1 MEKRNNL
8 TKYIIIG
15 VLLVIIVAYLTLIGF
30 RLTLKGALN
39 TGINYNYKE
48 DKKVKIVSKEE
59 LDDEYFVVYEIEDSD
74 IFKTANIKKY
84 IFGLFKN
91 YKGGATYLDEENKH
105 KPFKVIGRIR
115 DNKYYMGVKVYDPKI
130 KYIAFGSNKE
140 TYKPKEVYNLN
151 IDYIRDNLDSFTLKK
166 INNGYV
172 SFAGNEYT
180 KEKYTVRAFSENGNV
195 IADSYYD
202 YGERYIKSKEDKKI
216 KMNEYIRGYLDRD
229 GRITLYITR
238 NYNSNLNEKKHIK
251 DKYIDRLNGFSLT
264 NIEILDHTKGLDVK
278 KVKNGVMINGEIKE
292 YATVSF
298 IIEGLTQLNHSGWNR
313 EYGERIEQKFPIY
326 NKEDS
331 NIPLEELSI
340 RLKLTQMAKNIKRSY
355 IEGYFIDKRVIQ
367 NKKIHVSARDS
378 KPTLYFKSSSLK
390 NVMKLNGVIDYYID
404 ERIKANKNEILKYTI
419 IILLIGLI
427 ISNLILWRK
436 IKDNYKDN

>member
-1 MEKRNNL
+1 MEKRNKL

-15 VLLVIIVAYLTLIGF
+15 VLLVIVITYLTFIGF
-30 RLTLKGALN
+30 RLTFKGALN

-48 DKKVKIVSKEE
+48 DKKVRIVSKEE
-59 LDDEYFVVYEIEDSD
+59 LNNECFVVYEIEDSD
-74 IFKTANIKKY
+74 IFGTANIKKY
-84 IFGLFKN
+84 MFGLFKN
-91 YKGGATYLDEENKH
+91 YKGGASYLDEANKH
-105 KPFKVIGRIR
+105 KPFKVVGSIR

-151 IDYIRDNLDSFTLKK
+151 IDYIKDNLDSFTLKK
-166 INNGYV
+166 VNDGYV
-172 SFAGNEYT
+172 SFVGNEYT
-180 KEKYTVRAFSENGNV
+180 KEKYTVRAFNENGNV

-202 YGERYIKSKEDKKI
+202 YGERYIKSREYKKI

-229 GRITLYITR
+229 GRITLYVSR
-238 NYNSNLNEKKHIK
+238 SYNSNLNEKKHIK
-251 DKYIDRLNGFSLT
+251 DKYIDRINGFSLT
-264 NIEILDHTKGLDVK
+264 NIEILDYTKGLDVK
-278 KVKNGVMINGEIKE
+278 KVKNGVMVNGEIKE

-298 IIEGLTQLNHSGWNR
+298 IIEGLTQLSHSGWNR
-313 EYGERIEQKFPIY
+313 KYGERIEQKFPIY

-331 NIPLEELSI
+331 NIPLGELSI

-355 IEGYFIDKRVIQ
+355 IQGYFIDERVIQ
-367 NKKIHVSARDS
+367 NKNMHIIDKDT

-404 ERIKANKNEILKYTI
+404 ERMNEYKNEILKYII

-427 ISNLILWRK
+427 ISNLILWKK
-436 IKDNYKDN
+436 IKENLMDN